1 MATSAREDLLAAG
14 LAVFDRDGFEGATV
28 AAIRARARASNGS
41 FFHFFGSK
49 KELAGTL
56 FLQTL
61 ERYHAAVLAAIN
73 PAVDRSIDRSL
84 GARDGIGRLIRA
96 HLDWVVN
103 NRREARFLFEI
114 SRNEWTDEVRD
125 AQRARNTRLAE
136 GIEGWRAPLIAR
148 GELLPMTSVLFYSQI
163 IGPAQIFCRAWLSG
177 RDQSDPRDQ
186 ADTLIACA
194 VRALTPSIQ
203 SSSTTESMP

>member
-1 MATSAREDLLAAG
+1 MNMVAREDLLAAG

-28 AAIRARARASNGS
+28 AAIRTRARASNGS

-56 FLQTL
+56 FLEVLQ
-61 ERYHAAVLAAIN
+61 RYHAAVLAAI
-73 PAVDRSIDRSL
+73 DTSL
-84 GARDGIGRLIRA
+84 SAQEGIGGLIRA

-114 SRNEWTDEVRD
+114 SRSEWTEDLRE
-125 AQRARNTRLAE
+125 AQRMQNSRLAE
-136 GIEGWRAPLIAR
+136 GIEKWRAPLIAR
-148 GELLPMTSVLFYSQI
+148 GELFPMASTLFFSQI

-177 RDQSDPRDQ
+177 HDRSDPRHH
-186 ADTLIACA
+186 ADILIACA
-194 VRALTPSIQ
+194 IRALVAPEAAQKTGGAP
-203 SSSTTESMP
+203 